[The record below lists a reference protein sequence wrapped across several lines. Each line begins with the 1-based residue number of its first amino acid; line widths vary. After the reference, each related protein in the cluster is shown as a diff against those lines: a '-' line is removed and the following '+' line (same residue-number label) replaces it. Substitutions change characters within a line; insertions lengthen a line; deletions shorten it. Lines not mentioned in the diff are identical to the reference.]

1 MVGVPLF
8 YSSVIRMRMLTSAST
23 AKKCKKRVWS
33 SKNVG
38 ISDSAFE

>member
-1 MVGVPLF
+1 MVGVSIF
-8 YSSVIRMRMLTSAST
+8 YRFVTRTRMLTSAST

>member
-8 YSSVIRMRMLTSAST
+8 YSSVIKTRMLIPTST